1 MANLYVASNY
11 IVTGYVVGD
20 ETNIYDSVIRYNM
33 VDDVSAIT
41 YNFKIKS
48 QSTGLPV
55 ELGDATEVTMTDGKR
70 FTMPAGVS
78 TYSVSVPKTSMISR
92 IDFETL
98 PALTNVN
105 VMDTMIGNKKV
116 ELVDKIIGT
125 TRSKS
130 IVVSDGGKLSTLPET
145 AKVTLTS
152 GEVFYLSDLS
162 RKATINSKTN
172 VAPGITKIS
181 VPDTTGGSLAP
192 ITITSTTSANNQF
205 TIMNA
210 NTSPELPA
218 KSIYHSSKGTESVDQ
233 MGLNAGSLVFDNA
246 VSLTGKVY
254 YKIDEDILTVNK
266 IKSFKNVRNLFNL
279 IDLRK

>member
-11 IVTGYVVGD
+11 VATGYVVGD
-20 ETNIYDSVIRYNM
+20 ETNIYDSVITYNM
-33 VDDVSAIT
+33 VDGTSAIT
-41 YNFKIKS
+41 YNFNIKS
-48 QSTGLPV
+48 QSTGLPA
-55 ELGDATEVTMTDGKR
+55 ELGSATEITMADGKK
-70 FTMPAGVS
+70 FTIPAGVS

-98 PALTNVN
+98 PSLTNVN
-105 VMDTMIGNKKV
+105 ATDVMVGNKKV

-130 IVVSDGGKLSTLPET
+130 IVVSDAGKLSTLPET

-162 RKATINSKTN
+162 RKVTINSKTN
-172 VAPGITKIS
+172 VSPGITKIS
-181 VPDTTGGSLAP
+181 APDTTDGSLAP

-218 KSIYHSSKGTESVDQ
+218 KSIYHSSKGTESIDQ
-233 MGLNAGSLVFDNA
+233 MGLNVGSLVFDNA

-254 YKIDEDILTVNK
+254 FKIDEDILTVNK

-279 IDLRK
+279 RDLRK